1 VWLADR
7 RVEEL
12 GAADLFQA
20 TVPHTD
26 LFVSAAPNQHGFQV
40 SRAEGEPLRE
50 PVGARGAPLERRR
63 HTLRVVSR
71 VLLAT
76 LVAVWS
82 LVFYAYGREPVRR
95 GAEIA
100 VEDAASRRIT
110 PTNWPERDWS
120 AWHPLP
126 LKESAIVRADELQ
139 YFRDLLPLLEEGANN
154 RLNMHGGLRVTRPAD
169 AYGALH
175 EVYRQRQSSL
185 LARLAGLAAPA
196 RLHGVHRHVV
206 VATEQQI
213 AFFDAFVK
221 AKVQDPTVDLGRMLN
236 HATVVTASRE
246 LRTAWDEVR
255 ALYPILDRSTSDAI
269 ERRLDQFDVL

>member
-1 VWLADR
+1 MWLADR

-26 LFVSAAPNQHGFQV
+26 LFVSATPNQHGFQV
-40 SRAEGEPLRE
+40 SRSEGEPLRE

-63 HTLRVVSR
+63 RRRVVNR

-76 LVAVWS
+76 LVAAWS
-82 LVFYAYGREPVRR
+82 VVVYAYGREPVRQ
-95 GAEIA
+95 GTEAV

-110 PTNWPERDWS
+110 ATNWPERDWS
-120 AWHPLP
+120 TWHPLP
-126 LKESAIVRADELQ
+126 LEGSVIDRSDELQ
-139 YFRDLLPLLEEGANN
+139 YFRGLLALLEEGANN
-154 RLNMHGGLRVTRPAD
+154 RLNMQAALRAPRPAD

-175 EVYRQRQSSL
+175 QVYRQRQSAL
-185 LARLAGLAAPA
+185 LVRLGDLTAPA

-206 VATEQQI
+206 VATEGQI
-213 AFFDAFVK
+213 AFFDAFVAAK
-221 AKVQDPTVDLGRMLN
+221 AKDPTVDLARMLD
-236 HATVVTASRE
+236 HAAGVTASRA

-255 ALYPILDRSTSDAI
+255 ALYPTLDHATSDAI
-269 ERRLDQFDVL
+269 ERRLDQFDAL